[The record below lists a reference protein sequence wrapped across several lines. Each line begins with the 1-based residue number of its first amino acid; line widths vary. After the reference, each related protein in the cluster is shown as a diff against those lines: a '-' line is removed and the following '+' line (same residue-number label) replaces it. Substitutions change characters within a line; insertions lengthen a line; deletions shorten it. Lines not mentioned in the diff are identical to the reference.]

1 MSGEDNL
8 DRVCGQTRVV
18 VDAFFRTDSMQAK
31 VLHLMAG
38 SAQGGAEAFCLRLL
52 PALAR
57 RGLSQ
62 ALVTRP
68 HMPKLDELVAAGIAV
83 DTARFATPWMDW
95 QTMNTIRKAVADFQ
109 PNIIMAW
116 MNRAAAFSRRLA
128 GRGIKMVGRLGGYY
142 DLKYYRHC
150 DALIGNTADLVTYF
164 VREGWSADRS
174 FYLPNFADT
183 TAPSV
188 CLPRPAAPLLLA
200 LGRLHPNKGFDVL
213 LNALAQIPQARLWL
227 AGDGDLKSAL
237 QNQAAQLGLLDR
249 IDFLGWR
256 TDITA
261 LHAAADIFL
270 CPSRHEPLGNV
281 ILEAMAAGKGIVSTA
296 NQGALQLLQD
306 GHNALITPIDDA
318 AALAR
323 AVNDL
328 IAHPQRAAEF
338 GAAAQQTYLANYSED
353 AVCARYLEFFNN
365 LLKT

>member
-1 MSGEDNL
+1 
-8 DRVCGQTRVV
+8 
-18 VDAFFRTDSMQAK
+18 
-31 VLHLMAG
+31 MAG
-38 SAQGGAEAFCLRLL
+38 SARGGAEAFCLRLL

-62 ALVTRP
+62 ALVTRS
-68 HMPKLDELVAAGIAV
+68 HMPKLDELASAGISCC
-83 DTARFATPWMDW
+83 TARFATPWIDW
-95 QTMNTIRKAVADFQ
+95 QTKNTIGNAVKDFQ

-116 MNRAAAFSRRLA
+116 MSRASAFSRGLA
-128 GRGIKMVGRLGGYY
+128 GRGCKIVGRLGGYY
-142 DLKYYRHC
+142 DLKYYRHS

-164 VREGWSADRS
+164 EREGWPADRA

-183 TAPSV
+183 TAPASS
-188 CLPRPAAPLLLA
+188 LPRPVGPLLLA

-213 LNALAQIPQARLWL
+213 LNALTQIPHARLWL

-237 QNQAAQLGLLDR
+237 QDQAAQLGLSER
-249 IDFLGWR
+249 IEFLGWR

-261 LHAAADIFL
+261 LYAAADIFL
-270 CPSRHEPLGNV
+270 CSSRHEPLGNV
-281 ILEAMAAGKGIVSTA
+281 ILEAMASGKGIVSTA

-318 AALAR
+318 AAMAR

-328 IAHPQRAAEF
+328 IAQPQQAAAYG
-338 GAAAQQTYLANYSED
+338 GAAKQAYLTDYSED
-353 AVCARYLEFFNN
+353 AVCERYLDFFNN

>member
-1 MSGEDNL
+1 
-8 DRVCGQTRVV
+8 
-18 VDAFFRTDSMQAK
+18 MQAK
-31 VLHLMAG
+31 VLHLIAG

-52 PALAR
+52 PSLAR

-62 ALVTRP
+62 ALITRP
-68 HMPKLDELVAAGIAV
+68 HMTKLEELAAAGIAV

-95 QTMNTIRKAVADFQ
+95 QTKHTIRKAVVNFQ
-109 PNIIMAW
+109 PNIIMTW
-116 MNRAAAFSRRLA
+116 MNRASAFSRRLV
-128 GRGIKMVGRLGGYY
+128 GREVKIVGRLGGYY
-142 DLKYYRHC
+142 DLKYYGHC

-164 VREGWSADRS
+164 EREGWPADRA

-183 TAPSV
+183 SALATS
-188 CLPRPAAPLLLA
+188 LPRPAGPLLLA

-213 LNALAQIPQARLWL
+213 FNALAQIPQARLWL

-237 QNQAAQLGLLDR
+237 QDQAAQLGILDR

-261 LHAAADIFL
+261 LYAAADIFL

-281 ILEAMAAGKGIVSTA
+281 ILEAMAAGKAIVSTA

-306 GHNALITPIDDA
+306 GHNAVITPIDDA
-318 AALAR
+318 AAMAR

-328 IAHPQRAAEF
+328 VAHPQRAVAF
-338 GAAAQQTYLANYSED
+338 GYAAKQTYLANYSED

-365 LLKT
+365 